1 MTRLLYLFWEFLK
14 VGAFTF
20 GGGMATLPFLYD
32 MSDRTG
38 WFTYQQIADML
49 AVAESTPGPIGINM
63 ATFTGFSVA
72 GIPGS
77 LVATTAVIIP
87 GMIIVLLVCRILDK
101 FQSNRYVEAVFY
113 ALRPTSVGLIAAAGA
128 IVVSITLI
136 NISAYTE
143 SGLIYELFEFKAIA
157 LALLIWI
164 LSRFLKCTKKLH
176 PIFFISSS
184 AILGIL
190 LKLR

>member
-1 MTRLLYLFWEFLK
+1 MLLLYLFWEFLK

-63 ATFTGFSVA
+63 ATYTGFNVA

-77 LVATTAVIIP
+77 LVATVAVIIP
-87 GMIIVLLVCRILDK
+87 GIIIVLLVCKILDK
-101 FQSNRYVEAVFY
+101 FRNNKYVEAVFY

-136 NISAYTE
+136 NIGAYTE
-143 SGLIYELFEFKAIA
+143 SGLIHEFFNFKAII
-157 LALLIWI
+157 LAVFIWI
-164 LSRFLKCTKKLH
+164 FSRVLKYTKKLH
-176 PIFFISSS
+176 PVFFIFSS
-184 AILGIL
+184 AILGII
-190 LKLR
+190 LKL